1 MIPPRHYIVTPGKRE
16 NIILYIYNVAKVYS
30 SKDSSSVSFFLW
42 KVLTGKHVLHKR
54 IYKFWFRKPQTL
66 WNSSDTFETAH
77 WDFFTKSAVKVG
89 GWHSLLTAINIS
101 QFYKVIYL
109 MHHLLNVSK
118 GSSFT
123 YFNSPTWVEFLIQY
137 NLRWMF
143 TKISGTNINKKDT
156 HNLVVLLQ
164 QAIWLS
170 LL

>member
-1 MIPPRHYIVTPGKRE
+1 
-16 NIILYIYNVAKVYS
+16 
-30 SKDSSSVSFFLW
+30 
-42 KVLTGKHVLHKR
+42 
-54 IYKFWFRKPQTL
+54 
-66 WNSSDTFETAH
+66 
-77 WDFFTKSAVKVG
+77 
-89 GWHSLLTAINIS
+89 
-101 QFYKVIYL
+101 